1 MRGCT
6 LAIVDS
12 CDVSSCSRSGSSL
25 SILRCNL
32 FELCCT
38 RSKSG
43 WVMCQDTGARTAH
56 SSPTGYQMTPE
67 SPGRSQADLWIL
79 AVHPRTFPWSL
90 EAAEKGSSM
99 GMSKSHCGWGILGK
113 EAEDFAWRFSGCSIF
128 NVYRENHRTFHFWVR
143 CATIIRI
150 RKMDRWMIL
159 CHWCRCQYCKLIYRP
174 PKIENCKLFACH
186 WNRTKGL
193 RRFSTST

>member
-1 MRGCT
+1 MG
-6 LAIVDS
+6 
-12 CDVSSCSRSGSSL
+12 DVSGHGSTNSSL
-25 SILRCNL
+25 ES
-32 FELCCT
+32 
-38 RSKSG
+38 
-43 WVMCQDTGARTAH
+43 TGH
-56 SSPTGYQMTPE
+56 QMTPE

-99 GMSKSHCGWGILGK
+99 GISKSHCGWGILGK
-113 EAEDFAWRFSGCSIF
+113 EAEDFAWRFSGCSTF
-128 NVYRENHRTFHFWVR
+128 NVYRENYRTFHFWVR

-159 CHWCRCQYCKLIYRP
+159 CHWCRCQYCKLICRP
-174 PKIENCKLFACH
+174 PKIENCKLFARH